1 MNQPVRN
8 GSAVRRRARALAH
21 AVHTSVC
28 TAVRCGR
35 TVVANL
41 IVILIIVAAALLIG
55 LFMSVRI
62 VKQYEDGVLFPLGRV
77 GGARASPAA

>member
-1 MNQPVRN
+1 
-8 GSAVRRRARALAH
+8 
-21 AVHTSVC
+21 
-28 TAVRCGR
+28 
-35 TVVANL
+35 VANL

-77 GGARASPAA
+77 GGERASPAA

>member
-1 MNQPVRN
+1 M
-8 GSAVRRRARALAH
+8 
-21 AVHTSVC
+21 
-28 TAVRCGR
+28 
-35 TVVANL
+35 ANL

-77 GGARASPAA
+77 GGERASPAAPDPVGHFPPAHQGPILFG

>member
-1 MNQPVRN
+1 
-8 GSAVRRRARALAH
+8 
-21 AVHTSVC
+21 
-28 TAVRCGR
+28 
-35 TVVANL
+35 VANL

-77 GGARASPAA
+77 GVERASPAA